1 MLSIKPEVAG
11 GVDWTKVL
19 ADTFAS
25 VGSEHRLRLTFDGFA
40 LAANSAWDSAI
51 KEVTRLLSC
60 DCVTE
65 TLFRCV
71 CVDSDGFNTLQ
82 SMGVGHLT
90 DPGDE
95 QDEVTREKREAE
107 SSRFQAARPET
118 AGALYPTAGFCQPP
132 GGVTLSISAGPQVP
146 GS

>member
-25 VGSEHRLRLTFDGFA
+25 VGSEHRLRLTFEGSA
-40 LAANSAWDSAI
+40 VAAASARDSAI
-51 KEVTRLLSC
+51 KEVRRLPSC

-71 CVDSDGFNTLQ
+71 CADSDGFNTLR
-82 SMGVGHLT
+82 SVGVGHRT
-90 DPGDE
+90 DPGGE
-95 QDEVTREKREAE
+95 
-107 SSRFQAARPET
+107 
-118 AGALYPTAGFCQPP
+118 
-132 GGVTLSISAGPQVP
+132 
-146 GS
+146 